1 MLSKNEC
8 EAEIHYS
15 NSGYKIVKYGTYT
28 LCAVSGKKIP
38 IDDLKYWNH
47 HRQEAYA
54 SCEISYHRELE
65 CNPYLRELLRSKKSN
80 L

>member
-1 MLSKNEC
+1 MFSSDER
-8 EAEIHYS
+8 EAKIHYT
-15 NSGYKIVKYGTYT
+15 NNGYKIVEYGTYT
-28 LCAVSGKKIP
+28 LCAISGQKIP

-65 CNPYLRELLRSKKSN
+65 CNPYLSQLLTTQKK
-80 L
+80 